1 MEYPHRR
8 CRGEGSIYTRPR
20 SPFLWIKYYKRGKPI
35 RESARTGDPGKAARF
50 LHQRLAEVGRDPAE
64 SPRIEQLVDDLLR
77 DYRIKEQR
85 SFDDVEARWRL
96 HLKPFFGSVPAT
108 ELDSRLLAR
117 YIDRRREEQASNA
130 TINRELACLKRM
142 YRLAYLS
149 TPPRVE
155 SVPHFPHLKETNV
168 RQGFVT
174 PEQYRKLVAHCHH
187 LWLRAMLETAHN
199 YGWRVSELLHLRV
212 RQVDLV
218 SRTIRLEPGTTKNQ
232 EGREVT
238 IESGRL
244 LELLRQC
251 VEGKRPE
258 DYVFTRGDKPIR
270 DFRKRW
276 QNLCTAA
283 GVPGLLFHDLRRT
296 AARNLRAAG
305 VPEEIIMRIAGWK
318 TSSVFKRYAIV
329 DKADVRAALQQL
341 ERARQ
346 KQIDHTKGRSSTG
359 PEYVSLSASSPARPN

>member
-1 MEYPHRR
+1 M
-8 CRGEGSIYTRPR
+8 
-20 SPFLWIKYYKRGKPI
+20 
-35 RESARTGDPGKAARF
+35 
-50 LHQRLAEVGRDPAE
+50 AEVGSDPAE
-64 SPRIEQLVDDLLR
+64 SPRIEQLVDDLFR

-85 SFDDVEARWRL
+85 SLEDVEARWRL
-96 HLKPFFGSVPAT
+96 HLKPFFGWVPAA

-117 YIDRRREEQASNA
+117 YIDERREQHASNA
-130 TINRELACLKRM
+130 SINRELACLKRM

-174 PEQYRKLVAHCHH
+174 PEQYAKLVAHCPH
-187 LWLRAMLETAHN
+187 LWLRAMLETAYN
-199 YGWRVSELLHLRV
+199 YGWRVSELLNLRV
-212 RQVDLV
+212 GQVDLV
-218 SRTIRLEPGTTKNQ
+218 ARTIRLEPGTTKNR

-251 VEGKRPE
+251 LKGKRAE
-258 DYVFTRGDKPIR
+258 DHVFTRGAKPIR

-305 VPEEIIMRIAGWK
+305 VAEEIIMRIAGWK

-329 DKADVRAALQQL
+329 DKTDVRVALQQL

-346 KQIDHTKGRSSTG
+346 TPLDPTDGRRSTE
-359 PEYVSLSASSPARPN
+359 PEYLPLSELRQLPII